1 MASSTDQPSS
11 LPHIRDIQPLVCLP
25 PLNAYP
31 LGSLATAPSV
41 ASLGSSI
48 ETAPTSLSPMMGS
61 DGSPSHSSPEVIEL
75 SSLLADIQSHY
86 TTQEP
91 DSPSLPKN
99 SSSQADSASLPR
111 DVGENPIDITMSESE
126 SLDDSVPLASLK
138 KGARKRLWCST
149 GVPTFGSKIPC
160 VSGPASHTRA
170 HRSDVA
176 DPSTVPN
183 SSSI

>member
-99 SSSQADSASLPR
+99 SLSQADSASLPR
-111 DVGENPIDITMSESE
+111 DVGCSQATG
-126 SLDDSVPLASLK
+126 SLPVFLLLGLK
-138 KGARKRLWCST
+138 
-149 GVPTFGSKIPC
+149 FH